1 MKKAFWWGISF
12 IAIILLIWYF
22 MSKPSIYDDFAQ
34 CLTDKGAK
42 MYGAYWCPHCQ
53 EQKALFGASWDKIT
67 YVECATPGSNEPK
80 TECIKEGIKSYPTWE
95 FADGSKV
102 PAVLSLEQLGS
113 FANCDLPV
121 EE

>member
-1 MKKAFWWGISF
+1 
-12 IAIILLIWYF
+12 
-22 MSKPSIYDDFAQ
+22 MSKPSPYNDFAQ
-34 CLTDKGAK
+34 CLTDKGVK

-53 EQKALFGASWDKIT
+53 AQKALFGSSWDKVT
-67 YVECATPGSNEPK
+67 YIECATPNSNK
-80 TECIKEGIKSYPTWE
+80 QKEVCNIAGIKSYPTWE
-95 FADGSKV
+95 FADGNKV